1 MSMNMRNMVLLA
13 MKQTALGTPAAPV
26 PGTNAILCRGQ
37 TAPQPIKGKFVDRNL
52 VSGSKGNQGAL
63 FASAHREI
71 EFEVELAGA
80 GAAGSAPKFGPLLL
94 GCDMSETI
102 SAGVSAVYQ
111 PHGAEG
117 DYVTLFAYMDGTLF
131 KMTDAKGTVSIALN
145 AEEIPVMK
153 FKYIG
158 TYEAVT
164 DAAFPTGI
172 AFTGFQKPLT
182 VGATNTATFTLGG
195 LALVTKSISIDL
207 ANQVEWR
214 DWIGKKGARSPDR
227 KATASAVFEMTNV
240 ATKNWA
246 EDVRTGTEMALA
258 ITHGTVAGNIV
269 QIAAPKLQFNQ
280 EPSISEADRVAM
292 LNASFAVM
300 PNAGNDEVVLT
311 FT

>member
-1 MSMNMRNMVLLA
+1 MALKMSNMVLLA

-26 PGTNAILCRGQ
+26 PGTNAILCRGL
-37 TAPQPIKGKFVDRNL
+37 TPQLIKGKFVERNL
-52 VSGSKGNQGAL
+52 IRGAKGNYGAIV
-63 FASAHREI
+63 AGEHRQF
-71 EFEVELAGA
+71 EFEVELAGS
-80 GAAGSAPKFGPLLL
+80 GAAGTAPKFAPLLL
-94 GCDMSETI
+94 GCDFAETI

-117 DYVTLFAYMDGTLF
+117 DYITLFAYLDGMLF
-131 KMTDAKGTVSIALN
+131 KLTDAKGTVSFSLN

-153 FKYIG
+153 FTYFGKYE
-158 TYEAVT
+158 TPT
-164 DAAFPTGI
+164 DVAFPTGMV
-172 AFTGFQKPLT
+172 FTGFQKPLT
-182 VGATNTATFTLGG
+182 VGDVNTATFTIAG
-195 LALVTKSISIDL
+195 LDLVTQSFSLDI
-207 ANQVEWR
+207 ANQVAWR
-214 DWIGKKGARSPDR
+214 DLINLAGVRSPDR
-227 KATASAVFEMTNV
+227 KPTASAVFEMTKV

-246 EDVRTGTEMALA
+246 EDVRLGTEMALS
-258 ITHGTVAGNIV
+258 IIHGTTAGNKV